1 MSKTLPSSL
10 SISSRVLLRKRKP
23 FTGWNACS
31 MKLWSQTRCSIWNG
45 TPQCL
50 TRSCYQYFNL
60 SLRSLKNVR
69 RRYRLWIRLILFIT
83 LFPGSSKTMTR
94 TLWKKSNL
102 HNFPLYFQWDIIV
115 RRSSLINAY
124 NLPHYGYEP
133 WKSLHDFDEIYEK
146 KFGKLLVIVT
156 QSYSTTWIFISSV
169 VRNLF
174 LFYGST
180 D

>member
-94 TLWKKSNL
+94 TSWKK
-102 HNFPLYFQWDIIV
+102 
-115 RRSSLINAY
+115 A
-124 NLPHYGYEP
+124 
-133 WKSLHDFDEIYEK
+133 IYTI
-146 KFGKLLVIVT
+146 FL
-156 QSYSTTWIFISSV
+156 FISSGISLWGDPV
-169 VRNLF
+169 WSTLTIYHTTAMNLGNRFMTLTKFMKKNLANYWSLLHRAIALPGYSYHPCKKSF
-174 LFYGST
+174 LILR
-180 D
+180 

>member
-1 MSKTLPSSL
+1 MPVLWNYDLKRGVPFEMALRSVLPEVVISTLIYRWDHSKTSDVDIDCEFPWFSL
-10 SISSRVLLRKRKP
+10 LLYFQGPQKR
-23 FTGWNACS
+23 W
-31 MKLWSQTRCSIWNG
+31 QEHHE
-45 TPQCL
+45 
-50 TRSCYQYFNL
+50 
-60 SLRSLKNVR
+60 
-69 RRYRLWIRLILFIT
+69 
-83 LFPGSSKTMTR
+83 
-94 TLWKKSNL
+94 KSNL

>member
-1 MSKTLPSSL
+1 MPVLWNYDLKRGVPFEMALRSVLPEVVISTLIYRWDHSKRSDVDIDCESL
-10 SISSRVLLRKRKP
+10 DSLYYSISRVL
-23 FTGWNACS
+23 
-31 MKLWSQTRCSIWNG
+31 
-45 TPQCL
+45 
-50 TRSCYQYFNL
+50 
-60 SLRSLKNVR
+60 KNDDKN
-69 RRYRLWIRLILFIT
+69 I
-83 LFPGSSKTMTR
+83 M
-94 TLWKKSNL
+94 KKSNL

-115 RRSSLINAY
+115 RQSSLINAY

-133 WKSLHDFDEIYEK
+133 WKSLHNFDEIYEK